1 MDKKP
6 SSRLTQY
13 LDFVKLYTDVHKESN
28 AKKEANIIWKQKIQ
42 STSNDELSTMDYL
55 EQLALLKTK
64 KNIQASRPC
73 GHAPDPDISLDL
85 EIPIEFSCEGA
96 SKSVEI
102 AGTFN
107 NWQPE
112 PLKYNSK
119 EGDWVATLNLT
130 PGLLC
135 KIAIFKT
142 LHPSSL
148 DSDLICLFYLGV
160 HYYKYVVDG
169 EWIHNP
175 NKEWEEDEEGNVN
188 NVMRLED
195 SVSRSL
201 REMAEE
207 RERLAKFLEEPWQ
220 VDNHRFNYCT
230 RI

>member
-1 MDKKP
+1 MDKK
-6 SSRLTQY
+6 STSRLTQY

-73 GHAPDPDISLDL
+73 GHAPDPDIFLDL

-130 PGLLC
+130 PGL
-135 KIAIFKT
+135 
-142 LHPSSL
+142 
-148 DSDLICLFYLGV
+148 
-160 HYYKYVVDG
+160 
-169 EWIHNP
+169 P
-175 NKEWEEDEEGNVN
+175 NIRN
-188 NVMRLED
+188 
-195 SVSRSL
+195 
-201 REMAEE
+201 
-207 RERLAKFLEEPWQ
+207 
-220 VDNHRFNYCT
+220 C
-230 RI
+230 II